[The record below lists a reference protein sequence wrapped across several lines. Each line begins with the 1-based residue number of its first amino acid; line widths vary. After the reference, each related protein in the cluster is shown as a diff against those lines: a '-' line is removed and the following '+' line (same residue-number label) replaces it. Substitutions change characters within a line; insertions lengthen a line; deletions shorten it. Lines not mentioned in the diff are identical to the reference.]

1 MPKLTEGM
9 DFETGGITMSE
20 LNYDR
25 GSFYTDKES
34 EDDPQA
40 TTHEIME
47 FKKQYEALSHEDKAR
62 LPNWLREY
70 IERDVGSN

>member
-1 MPKLTEGM
+1 M
-9 DFETGGITMSE
+9 DFEMGGILMSE
-20 LNYDR
+20 LNYSR
-25 GSFYTDKES
+25 GSIHTDNES

-40 TTHEIME
+40 TTHEIIE
-47 FKKQYEALSHEDKAR
+47 FKKQYEALSHEEKAR

>member
-1 MPKLTEGM
+1 MPTLTERM
-9 DFETGGITMSE
+9 DFEIGGISMSE

-25 GSFYTDKES
+25 GSFHTDKEP
-34 EDDPQA
+34 EDDTRA
-40 TTHEIME
+40 TTHELME
-47 FKKQYEALSHEDKAR
+47 FKKQYEALSDGEKAR